1 MKSLSRLYTFVFSAA
16 TVLILTAMTVITGV
30 DVVFRYVFRAPL
42 GGTYEVTE
50 VLMGLLTFSA
60 LPLVVARREHI
71 VVDLFDHFT
80 PERGRRIQDVIVQ
93 FACGVFSLIVAVLL
107 VFVGRKIQQDA
118 LVTNMLQLPLS
129 PVAYFGGAAVLVGGL
144 VHLGLV
150 VQGVRALMRHD
161 GGTQ

>member
-1 MKSLSRLYTFVFSAA
+1 MKSLGRLYTFVFSAA
-16 TVLILTAMTVITGV
+16 TVLVLTAMTAITGV
-30 DVVFRYVFRAPL
+30 DVVFRYVFRSPL

-60 LPLVVARREHI
+60 LPLVAARREHI
-71 VVDLFDHFT
+71 VVDLLDHFT
-80 PERGRRIQDVIVQ
+80 PERGRWIQDVIVQ

-129 PVAYFGGAAVLVGGL
+129 PVAYFGAAAFLVAGL

-150 VQGVRALMRHD
+150 VQGARALLRRD
-161 GGTQ
+161 GGAQ